1 MNPSPMILVGAR
13 KVFFETFGCQ
23 MNVLDTE
30 LMIGA
35 LQVAGY
41 EVTAH
46 LDDADLIVYNT
57 CSVRLQ
63 AENKV
68 MSRLG
73 QIRSLKAARPDLVIA
88 VVGCMAQK
96 DGAALKKSAPHVDL
110 VVGPGEIDHLPSLV
124 RRVESRSDESLV
136 ATEFKPVQFQRDV
149 TLRPSRYQAYVSV
162 IRGCDVYCT
171 FCIVP
176 YTRGREVSRRP
187 EQITEEV
194 RRLAE
199 DGCREVT
206 LLGQTVDHYGK
217 EFRREGVHLGTL
229 LESVS
234 GIDGIE
240 RVRFVTSHPK
250 YLSDDILRSVG
261 DIEEV
266 CEYLHMPVQSGSD
279 RVLRSMR
286 RRYDTGQYLERVARA
301 RELVPNVRIASDF
314 IVGFPGE
321 TEEDFLKTADLM
333 ERVEFSQAFIFKY
346 SPRPGTPAA
355 DMEDDVPLEEKK
367 RRNQHLLKLQDRF
380 QRKRNESMRG
390 EVVEV
395 LVEGVSR
402 RDPAKWTGR
411 TRGNEIVVFDRVE
424 KNSSIEGSRVQ
435 LRIVDSTALTLFG
448 EALS

>member
-1 MNPSPMILVGAR
+1 MNSSSMSLVGAR

-23 MNVLDTE
+23 MNVLDSE

-41 EVTAH
+41 ETTTH

-63 AENKV
+63 AEHKV

-124 RRVESRSDESLV
+124 RRVETRSDESLV
-136 ATEFKPVQFQRDV
+136 ATEFRPVQFQRDV

-266 CEYLHMPVQSGSD
+266 CEYLHIPVQSGSD
-279 RVLRSMR
+279 RVLSSMR
-286 RRYDTGQYLERVARA
+286 RRYDTGQYLERVNRA
-301 RELVPNVRIASDF
+301 RELVANVRIASDF

-333 ERVEFSQAFIFKY
+333 EEVGFSQAFIFKY

-380 QRKRNESMRG
+380 QINRNESMRG

-448 EALS
+448 EVLC